1 MKNAINIGTVDD
13 KPLSIDINELI
24 NSRMV
29 VQGSS
34 GSGKSGVV
42 RVLCERI
49 SKHIPFLLF
58 DPEGEYATLREVVD
72 LVLVGPRGD
81 MPTDLRS
88 VELLVRK
95 LIEMQVSAVIDL
107 SELKIGAKR
116 EYMARAATTI
126 VDLPQNLWL
135 PGAIIIDEVQIF
147 CPERAGGQKDVVS
160 TLPVID
166 LISRGR
172 KRGKAIIPVT
182 QRFSKVHNDALAE
195 LKNVFIGSCWL
206 DADQERAGK
215 YLGLRGDDRRAL
227 REMPP
232 RTFYCFGPALSI
244 KGVSQVHI
252 DTAESTFPKAGQI
265 ATIKLPKASDAIGH
279 IIEQLDDLPAEA
291 EQEKKDIASLR
302 TENADLKRQL
312 AERPSVPEPV
322 IEYVDKEVPVMPP
335 ETIKA
340 AIELADTLSQK
351 IVTLTSDLATNVA
364 EFEQVR
370 DDLHSAVVVV
380 TGQQVQ
386 PVPAPAAPMPKTI
399 TTRSGQ
405 TYTPPR
411 LPPARPKPIPAS
423 PAPKA
428 PPSDGTLTSL
438 QSTLLGGIALLDRL
452 GQPQTTLAQVGA
464 VLGKGHNAGPVRGAF
479 KQLHEMG
486 YINLSGSD
494 VSITEAGRS
503 IAEVPDLRSRA
514 DIHSLWYQ
522 RVKGNELAFLQV
534 LIEAW
539 PHPMSLDQMG
549 ERVGK
554 NMNAGPIRGAINA
567 LVEKGLASFPDD
579 SSMVA
584 SSLLFPEGLA

>member
-1 MKNAINIGTVDD
+1 MKNAINIGTVDG

-34 GSGKSGVV
+34 GSGKSGVI

-49 SKHIPFLLF
+49 SQHIPFMLF

-72 LVLVGPRGD
+72 LILVGPRGD
-81 MPTDLRS
+81 IPTDLRS

-95 LIEMQVSAVIDL
+95 LVEKQVSAVFDL
-107 SELKIGAKR
+107 SDLKIGAKR

-126 VDLPQNLWL
+126 VDLPQELWL
-135 PGAIIIDEVQIF
+135 PGAIIIDEAQIF
-147 CPERAGGQKDVVS
+147 CPERGTGQKDVVS
-160 TLPVID
+160 TLPVTD

-182 QRFSKVHNDALAE
+182 QRFSKMHNDALAE

-206 DADQERAGK
+206 DADQKKAGE
-215 YLGLRGDDRRAL
+215 YLGLVGNDRRAL
-227 REMPP
+227 REMPT

-244 KGVSQVHI
+244 KGVSKVYI
-252 DTAESTFPKAGQI
+252 DNAESTFPKAGQI
-265 ATIKLPKASDAIGH
+265 TTIRLPKASDAIGH
-279 IIEQLDDLPAEA
+279 ILEQLDDLPAEA
-291 EQEKKDIASLR
+291 EQERRDIASLR
-302 TENADLKRQL
+302 AENADLKRQL
-312 AERPSVPEPV
+312 AERPTIPEPV

-340 AIELADTLSQK
+340 AIEMADTLSQK

-370 DDLHSAVVVV
+370 DDLHSAVAVV

-386 PVPAPAAPMPKTI
+386 PVSAPPPPMPKTI
-399 TTRSGQ
+399 TTHSGQ
-405 TYTPPR
+405 TYTPPM
-411 LPPARPKPIPAS
+411 PPAPPKPP
-423 PAPKA
+423 PAPRTL
-428 PPSDGTLTSL
+428 PSDGTLTSL

-486 YINLSGSD
+486 YIVLSGSD

-503 IAEVPDLRSRA
+503 VAEVPDLRSRA
-514 DIHSLWYQ
+514 DIHALWYQ

-549 ERVGK
+549 ERIGK